1 MVAPEF
7 AIEGTFFQTDR
18 LSGIARVWMNVLAE
32 WRRDGFLDRVVLFD
46 RGGTMPEISDA
57 RREILPAR
65 DCTSIEDEPELL
77 QAWCDRVGVRAF
89 CSTYYAYPARTP
101 SVALIHDMI
110 PEILGFDLAEPMW
123 REKHALIARA
133 RGFVCVSHNTRCD
146 LERLEPEAAARPIAV
161 AHPGIDPAF
170 TSGEPVDPPSR
181 LEDLGVARDYVV
193 FIGRPSGY
201 KGFETLFYAVASL
214 PAEARPQI
222 VVVGPEDAPAIYA
235 EYLGP
240 GGIVRI
246 HATDDGIRLLL
257 AHARAYVAPS
267 RYEGFG
273 LTVLEAMASG
283 CPVVCS
289 DGGSLPEVAGDAALV
304 LPVGDAAAFAAAID
318 GVRDLRVRNALIA
331 RGLRRAGTFSWRPLA
346 DVLREAL
353 EAAAA

>member
-1 MVAPEF
+1 MAVPEF
-7 AIEGTFFQTDR
+7 AIEGTFFQMDR
-18 LSGIARVWMNVLAE
+18 LSGIARLWRNVLDA
-32 WRRDGFLDRVVLFD
+32 WREDGFLDQVVLFD
-46 RGGTMPEISDA
+46 RDGTMPDLPGVQ
-57 RREILPAR
+57 RDILPLR
-65 DCTSIEDEPELL
+65 DCVAIEAEPEFL
-77 QAWCDRVGVRAF
+77 QERCDRLGVRAF

-101 SVALIHDMI
+101 AVALIYDMI
-110 PEILGFDLAEPMW
+110 PEILGFDLSEPMW
-123 REKHALIARA
+123 REKHALLARA
-133 RGFVCVSHNTRCD
+133 GRIVCISHNTRRD
-146 LERLEPEAAARPIAV
+146 LERLVPEAAARPIAV

-318 GVRDLRVRNALIA
+318 GVRDLRVRNALIV

-346 DVLREAL
+346 DALREAL